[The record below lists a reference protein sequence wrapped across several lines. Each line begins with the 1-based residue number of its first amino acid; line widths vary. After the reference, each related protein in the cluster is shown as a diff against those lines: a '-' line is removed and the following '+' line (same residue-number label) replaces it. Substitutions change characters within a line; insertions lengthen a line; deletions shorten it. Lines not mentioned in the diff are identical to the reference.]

1 GQEPGDVRFGG
12 MKWNAAPG
20 DRFAAL
26 AIAGGQGDLQC
37 LGGDQGVFVKKLVEV
52 AQAKQQERVRVA
64 LLDRLILP
72 HQRRRGF
79 YHSCRARRARR
90 AGREYTS
97 RRALGEQKR
106 SEEIPRR
113 SWGESTHGN

>member
-1 GQEPGDVRFGG
+1 
-12 MKWNAAPG
+12 MKWNAAHG

-26 AIAGGQGDLQC
+26 AIAGGQGDLQF
-37 LGGDQGVFVKKLVEV
+37 LGGDQGVFVEKLVEV

-79 YHSCRARRARR
+79 YHSCRARPARPAR
-90 AGREYTS
+90 PAGREYTS

-106 SEEIPRR
+106 SEELPRR